1 LVTRLF
7 LKPTSNTAIFSWA
20 SPVPPTIL
28 RKIKTKRPFT
38 ATFLAGQGTT
48 ATDLRATLH
57 DKMQQAFG
65 AQSRLMLLGE
75 DACRKRAERLH
86 SAVLKADKSFR
97 FDGQNFDLSRYVEVT
112 RAVRDAREEFY
123 VEMSKA
129 FEHTREA

>member
-1 LVTRLF
+1 LGIAGASHD
-7 LKPTSNTAIFSWA
+7 PPEDQDQAAIYRN
-20 SPVPPTIL
+20 L
-28 RKIKTKRPFT
+28 
-38 ATFLAGQGTT
+38 LAGQGTT

-112 RAVRDAREEFY
+112 RTVRDAREEFY